1 MKRFS
6 IFAMVTAISMSFIGC
21 SSSAMLS
28 QTNIIECEISK
39 PIKISD
45 IMADLEVSPNKIT
58 YFYVPSQAVS
68 KAGHTNVLKTAV
80 REALIA
86 NGNADVLVHLD
97 EQTKFNSDGE
107 VESITVS
114 GYPAK
119 YVNFRSVNERYV
131 LEMAKLYEE
140 LNLKLTERVVEA
152 DVPNLIPDLQLKT
165 SVTIVSDD
173 EDDEPSLSKIKGML
187 QGKKQKK

>member
-6 IFAMVTAISMSFIGC
+6 IFAVVTAISMSFIGC
-21 SSSAMLS
+21 STSAILS
-28 QTNIIECEISK
+28 QTNIIGCEESK

-45 IMADLEVSPNKIT
+45 IVADLEVSPNKIT
-58 YFYVPSQAVS
+58 YFYVPSKAVS
-68 KAGHTNVLKTAV
+68 KHGYANILQTAV

-97 EQTKFNSDGE
+97 EQTKLDSDGE
-107 VESITVS
+107 VESITIS

-119 YVNFRSVNERYV
+119 YVNFRSVNEKYI

-140 LNLKLTERVVEA
+140 LNLKLTEKVAEVE
-152 DVPNLIPDLQLKT
+152 VPNLIPDLQLKT
-165 SVTIVSDD
+165 SVSIVS
-173 EDDEPSLSKIKGML
+173 DDEPSLSKIKGL
-187 QGKKQKK
+187 FRGIKQKKN